1 MEHIW
6 TIENWVKILNENGE
20 KSRKGLR
27 LRFDKG
33 IDPEVHRACA
43 EFAAFLRREYFFPI
57 RVPIYFKNTKKIKC
71 IDGDLVY
78 GTFFRPDSYDVEPYI
93 RIAVGDYND
102 LCVKWGRDCALTAIL
117 LTIAHEL
124 THYFQWINALQLTPL
139 GQERQAKRYA
149 RFILDEYAET
159 RGHP

>member
-71 IDGDLVY
+71 IETEEIFLSIG
-78 GTFFRPDSYDVEPYI
+78 
-93 RIAVGDYND
+93 
-102 LCVKWGRDCALTAIL
+102 
-117 LTIAHEL
+117 
-124 THYFQWINALQLTPL
+124 
-139 GQERQAKRYA
+139 QAKKKYSGDIQACCAGRQKTAGGLHWIY
-149 RFILDEYAET
+149 LEE
-159 RGHP
+159 

>member
-57 RVPIYFKNTKKIKC
+57 RVPIYFKNTKLSSRQQIIILPFC
-71 IDGDLVY
+71 PLLII
-78 GTFFRPDSYDVEPYI
+78 SAI
-93 RIAVGDYND
+93 RTT
-102 LCVKWGRDCALTAIL
+102 L
-117 LTIAHEL
+117 
-124 THYFQWINALQLTPL
+124 YF
-139 GQERQAKRYA
+139 
-149 RFILDEYAET
+149 
-159 RGHP
+159 